1 MPVSDGSSASQEP
14 IIQASERVTKQV
26 RDALVL
32 LDYAVESGFK
42 SAAGRSVSPDIISTI
57 ETTAARLGLL
67 NAGSDDTASALDGEI
82 PASKWVEF
90 ELAYYDLAAALTPV
104 TAETLRNTQAT
115 SREPENASVAGSKP
129 PPRYLDTLAQI
140 LLGYSPAQRFCRA
153 LWVAALGFAAFVVVS
168 EWSLQNMAQAAD
180 ANVYRASR
188 TLLELLTPWAYGALG
203 SCVYLLRSAHTF
215 IHRRT
220 FDLRRKPEY
229 FNRVLL
235 GTIAGG
241 AIILFVNQLAGENG
255 TVIQLSSAALG
266 FLAGYSTDFLFNTI
280 ERIIAALFPKVGLD
294 TIRRVPPPPAPPD
307 FKDIAD
313 RFDHAKGPDKDFY
326 RALMEHAAGARSPAP
341 PPARP
346 ASRSGKP
353 GDDDGK

>member
-1 MPVSDGSSASQEP
+1 MPAPDDSSASREP
-14 IIQASERVTKQV
+14 IVQASDRVTKQV
-26 RDALVL
+26 CDALVL
-32 LDYAVESGFK
+32 LNYAVESGFK
-42 SAAGRSVSPDIISTI
+42 SAAGRSISPEIISTI
-57 ETTAARLGLL
+57 ETTAARLGVLD
-67 NAGSDDTASALDGEI
+67 AGSDDTASGRDGKDGGI

-104 TAETLRNTQAT
+104 TAETLRNTEAT
-115 SREPENASVAGSKP
+115 SREPENAAVAGSRP
-129 PPRYLDTLAQI
+129 QRRYLETLAQI
-140 LLGYSPAQRFCRA
+140 LFGYSPAQRFSRA
-153 LWVAALGFAAFVVVS
+153 LWVAALGFATFVVLS

-188 TLLELLTPWAYGALG
+188 TLLELLVPWAYGALG

-215 IHRRT
+215 IYQRT

-241 AIILFVNQLAGENG
+241 AIILFVNQLVGEDG

-280 ERIIAALFPKVGLD
+280 ERVIAALLPKVGLE
-294 TIRRVPPPPAPPD
+294 TIRRDPPPPSPPD

-313 RFDHAKGPDKDFY
+313 RFDNAKGSDKDFY
-326 RALMEHAAGARSPAP
+326 KTLMEQATGARPPPPPPRAAG
-341 PPARP
+341 
-346 ASRSGKP
+346 KP
-353 GDDDGK
+353 VGQPGR